1 MSGGEASLCPPVSFT
16 TTVSTPLWFS
26 ILSAGSIKYQ
36 IKCLNDKT
44 DLDAELDAM
53 G

>member
-1 MSGGEASLCPPVSFT
+1 MSGGEASLCPPVSSFR
-16 TTVSTPLWFS
+16 TTVSALWFS